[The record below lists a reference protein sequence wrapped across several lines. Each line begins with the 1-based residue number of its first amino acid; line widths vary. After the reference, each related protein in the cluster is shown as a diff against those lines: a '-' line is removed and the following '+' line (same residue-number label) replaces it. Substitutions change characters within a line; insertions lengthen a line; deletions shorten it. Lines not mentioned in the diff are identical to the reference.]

1 MEVAD
6 FDVQDFDQRYAG
18 DKSVYVKFY
27 MHPIR
32 DEEASVHN
40 GRPMFK
46 DVQYVEIRAAG
57 NQNNIIQRP
66 VTRMDIDR
74 FPEQYRRFKE
84 GMSEQVIGTRLAEVP
99 WVTRSQVEELAH
111 IRIYTLE
118 ALSAVPEDV
127 CQRMA
132 GLRDL
137 KMRAQNAL
145 EASEKAAPFL
155 ALEAEN
161 KELKNQLDTMS
172 NQLKELT
179 AAFKALKKDQK
190 E

>member
-1 MEVAD
+1 METAD

-27 MHPIR
+27 IHPVR
-32 DEEASVHN
+32 DNEASSSN

-46 DVQYVEIRAAG
+46 DVEYVEIRAAG

-66 VTRMDIDR
+66 VTKMDIDR
-74 FPEQYRRFKE
+74 FQEHYRRFKD
-84 GMSEQVIGTRLAEVP
+84 GMSEQVIGTRLTEVP
-99 WVTRSQVEELAH
+99 WITRSQVEELAH

-137 KMRAQNAL
+137 KMRAATML
-145 EASEKAAPFL
+145 EAAEKAAPFT

-161 KELKNQLDTMS
+161 KELKNQVEAMA
-172 NQLKELT
+172 NQLKELM
-179 AAFKALKKDQK
+179 AAVKAGKK